1 MFLIKMYTYSFNY
14 IKRHRKLNHPQL
26 ENTSLLFFYL
36 NPIVRSYPSLTNAN
50 AVAVDYAKFY
60 SVDTTTTILCWCK
73 SSTVATV

>member
-14 IKRHRKLNHPQL
+14 IKRRCHRKLDHPQL

-50 AVAVDYAKFY
+50 AVAVT
-60 SVDTTTTILCWCK
+60 VK
-73 SSTVATV
+73 S